1 MILCIDIGNTNLKYA
16 IFDGDE
22 LKISFRVATDLK
34 KTSDEYGS
42 QLANMFKTMHISRS
56 EITGG
61 IMSSVV
67 PSLDYT
73 IDRMCDLYL
82 GFKPLRI
89 GPGLKSGLNLRCD
102 DAREVGADRIV
113 NCVSALVKY
122 GENKPMIVV
131 DFGTATTFNI
141 ISEKGEFIGGVISP
155 GIKGSLDSLVNGTAK
170 LPRVEIEV
178 PKSII
183 AKNTVTN
190 MQAGIVFGF
199 AGLVDYIVA
208 RIKKELKR
216 EDVKTVATGGFSE
229 IISQEISCID
239 VVDKLL
245 TLDGL
250 KYLYY
255 LNRPQ
260 EKNYI
265 TQNDL

>member
-1 MILCIDIGNTNLKYA
+1 MVICIDIGNTNIKYA
-16 IFDGDE
+16 IYDGDA
-22 LKISFRVATDLK
+22 LKFSFRVATDLK
-34 KTSDEYGS
+34 KTSDEYGALLTS
-42 QLANMFKTMHISRS
+42 MLAANDVQVS
-56 EITGG
+56 EIEGG
-61 IMSSVV
+61 IISSVV

-73 IDRMCDLYL
+73 IDKMCEIYL
-82 GFKPLRI
+82 HVQPLKI
-89 GPGLKSGLNLRCD
+89 APGLKSGLNIRCD

-113 NCVSALVKY
+113 NCVSAIVGY
-122 GENKPMIVV
+122 GDGNPMIVI

-141 ISEKGEFIGGVISP
+141 INENNEFIGGVISP

-170 LPRVEIEV
+170 LPRVEIEA

-199 AGLVDYIVA
+199 AGLVEYIVK

-216 EDVKTVATGGFSE
+216 DDVVTIATGGFST
-229 IISQEISCID
+229 IISKEISCID

-245 TLDGL
+245 TLKGL

-255 LNRPQ
+255 LN
-260 EKNYI
+260 
-265 TQNDL
+265 TQN